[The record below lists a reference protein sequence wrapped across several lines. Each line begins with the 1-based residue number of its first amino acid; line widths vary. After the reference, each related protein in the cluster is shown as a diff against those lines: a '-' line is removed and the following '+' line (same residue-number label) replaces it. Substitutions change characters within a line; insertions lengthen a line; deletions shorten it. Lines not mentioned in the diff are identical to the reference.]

1 MAFTVSAN
9 FAIAADGKISSDP
22 HRPSG
27 WTSAQDHQRL
37 LELRRNA
44 DAIIVGR
51 GTLCA
56 DNMSLTVPNQA
67 RQPLRCVVSRHGNF
81 SGDEKVFHSHGGD
94 IHLLVTDASSSDFTR
109 DGVTLHFGNLTD
121 FFHELHRDQGAQ
133 HIHCEGGGMLLRDL
147 LDHDLLDT
155 LHLTWAAHTL
165 FGGTNAPTISGL
177 ADGKFSPSRHFS
189 LVEMI
194 ESGADGEI
202 FLTYQRNDL
211 TK

>member
-9 FAIAADGKISSDP
+9 FAISADGKISSDP
-22 HRPSG
+22 QRPSG
-27 WTSAQDHQRL
+27 WTSSQDHKRL

-56 DNMSLTVPNQA
+56 DNMSLTVPDQTP
-67 RQPLRCVVSRHGNF
+67 QPLRCVVSRKGNF
-81 SGDEKVFHSHGGD
+81 NGNEKIFHSHGGD
-94 IHLLVTDASSSDFTR
+94 IHLLVTDAISCDFER
-109 DGVTLHFGNLTD
+109 DSVTLHFANLPD
-121 FFHELHRDQGAQ
+121 FIETLHRDHGVK
-133 HIHCEGGGMLLRDL
+133 HIHCEGGGMLLRAL
-147 LDHDLLDT
+147 LDYDLLDT

-177 ADGKFSPSRHFS
+177 DDGIFFSSRHFS

-194 ESGADGEI
+194 ESGAEGEL
-202 FLTYQRNDL
+202 FLTYQRNDAA
-211 TK
+211 K